1 MTDKYLPIEDL
12 ANTLSVHVAT
22 IRKWVKQ
29 GQIPSDCY
37 INVGRKAY
45 RFDIPAVLEALK
57 KANKKEV
64 EAKQSEVETSDFE
77 LPDEPFNFDDE
88 F

>member
-1 MTDKYLPIEDL
+1 MSDKYLPIEDL

-45 RFDIPAVLEALK
+45 RFDIPAVVEALK
-57 KANKKEV
+57 SNNKKP
-64 EAKQSEVETSDFE
+64 VETEEIVGESFG
-77 LPDEPFNFDDE
+77 FDDE
-88 F
+88 L

>member
-45 RFDIPAVLEALK
+45 RIDMPAEVEALK
-57 KANKKEV
+57 SNNKKP
-64 EAKQSEVETSDFE
+64 VETEEIVGESFG
-77 LPDEPFNFDDE
+77 FDDE
-88 F
+88 L